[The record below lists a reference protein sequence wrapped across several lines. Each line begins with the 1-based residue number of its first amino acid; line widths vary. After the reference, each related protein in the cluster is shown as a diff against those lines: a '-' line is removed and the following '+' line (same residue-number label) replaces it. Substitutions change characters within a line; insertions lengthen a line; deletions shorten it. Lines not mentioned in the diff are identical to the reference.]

1 TQVSEVNNLVDRFF
15 EARKMMTAMAS
26 GKMPGMPGLPGMG
39 GGQKKQQPKAKKKNA
54 RGVSGNPAKR
64 NQQPAPAAV
73 DPAAAFGVPQNMDP
87 AELQKALGDFQ
98 LPPELTKRL
107 GK

>member
-1 TQVSEVNNLVDRFF
+1 MDR
-15 EARKMMTAMAS
+15 MT
-26 GKMPGMPGLPGMG
+26 
-39 GGQKKQQPKAKKKNA
+39 
-54 RGVSGNPAKR
+54 
-64 NQQPAPAAV
+64 
-73 DPAAAFGVPQNMDP
+73 PQMFTADRPQTMDP

>member
-1 TQVSEVNNLVDRFF
+1 
-15 EARKMMTAMAS
+15 MMTAMAS

-39 GGQKKQQPKAKKKNA
+39 GGPKRQQPKGKKKNA

-64 NQQPAPAAV
+64 NAPQHTQPAV
-73 DPAAAFGVPQNMDP
+73 DPAAAFGSPQTMDP

>member
-1 TQVSEVNNLVDRFF
+1 MSADGGRSRCRGCPACRCHRERPV
-15 EARKMMTAMAS
+15 AR
-26 GKMPGMPGLPGMG
+26 
-39 GGQKKQQPKAKKKNA
+39 QQAKAKKKGG

-64 NQQPAPAAV
+64 NQQPRPAAV
-73 DPAAAFGVPQNMDP
+73 DAGSPFGVPQNMDP

>member
-1 TQVSEVNNLVDRFF
+1 MR
-15 EARKMMTAMAS
+15 
-26 GKMPGMPGLPGMG
+26 PGWRGRPGWG
-39 GGQKKQQPKAKKKNA
+39 GGNNNTNPTPNTTHA

>member
-1 TQVSEVNNLVDRFF
+1 
-15 EARKMMTAMAS
+15 
-26 GKMPGMPGLPGMG
+26 
-39 GGQKKQQPKAKKKNA
+39 
-54 RGVSGNPAKR
+54 
-64 NQQPAPAAV
+64 
-73 DPAAAFGVPQNMDP
+73 MDP